1 MRVFSSGK
9 FIQMNVPD
17 NWQEFPTQD
26 SVWFAP
32 QGAYGNQGITHGA
45 MIGMVQSRSNNL
57 QQATEDYVNGLMQGE
72 NNYLRQAAN
81 YSRTTLGGRNAYAT
95 TLSGRSPLT
104 NRNEVVNV
112 ITTQLR
118 NGNLFYVV
126 AVAPENEASNYNYA
140 FRNMLRSI
148 RLGD

>member
-1 MRVFSSGK
+1 
-9 FIQMNVPD
+9 
-17 NWQEFPTQD
+17 
-26 SVWFAP
+26 
-32 QGAYGNQGITHGA
+32 
-45 MIGMVQSRSNNL
+45 
-57 QQATEDYVNGLMQGE
+57 
-72 NNYLRQAAN
+72 
-81 YSRTTLGGRNAYAT
+81 
-95 TLSGRSPLT
+95 LT